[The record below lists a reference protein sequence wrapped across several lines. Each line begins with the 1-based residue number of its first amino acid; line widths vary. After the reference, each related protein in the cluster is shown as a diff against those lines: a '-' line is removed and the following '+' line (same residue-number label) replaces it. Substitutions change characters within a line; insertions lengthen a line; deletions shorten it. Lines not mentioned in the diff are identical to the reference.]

1 MFFSLAILSFQTKV
15 AGFELSPLLV
25 LLSTVDEIAALFEV
39 IDFLLYQS
47 SNSELNESARE
58 SLEGCCC

>member
-1 MFFSLAILSFQTKV
+1 M